1 MKYFHNR
8 AHVEIPEEVSDD
20 SFVECQEKRNKKYQ
34 AEKDKFRRFQA
45 IFNDDVKIEA
55 ADDADDEHEPDFG
68 MFLI

>member
-20 SFVECQEKRNKKYQ
+20 SFVERQEKRNKKYQ
-34 AEKDKFRRFQA
+34 AKKEKFRRFQA